1 MKAIKEKPLGRLT
14 LTALR
19 YALIALVWIGIW
31 LLLAF
36 LAKREG
42 NELIFP
48 SPVDVLGR
56 FFEFCG
62 TAEFYKT
69 VFYSLL
75 RVLIGNI
82 AAILLGVVLAILT
95 SRFGFFGDFI
105 RPMMTVIKS
114 TPVASF
120 IILALVLMSRS
131 LLPVFIVFLIV
142 LPVVWAN
149 VHEGITSTDKKLK
162 EVATVFGISFGKCLS
177 SLYIPTVAPYF
188 RSALLSSVGLAWKAG
203 IAAEVLAAPSASI
216 GKKLFESKQYL
227 ETVDLF
233 AWTLAVIIMSL
244 LVESAALA
252 ISGLFT
258 KGKRTPQKDSKAR
271 RSRNA

>member
-1 MKAIKEKPLGRLT
+1 MKSINKKQLKSFALMAIK
-14 LTALR
+14 
-19 YALIALVWIGIW
+19 YALIAIVWIGIW
-31 LLLAF
+31 LLLAL
-36 LAKREG
+36 LAKRDG

-48 SPVDVLGR
+48 SPIDVLRR
-56 FFEFCG
+56 FFELCG

-82 AAILLGVVLAILT
+82 SAILLGVILAILT

-105 RPMMTVIKS
+105 KPMMTVIKS

-131 LLPVFIVFLIV
+131 LLPVFIVFLMV

-162 EVATVFGISFGKCLS
+162 EVATVFGIPFGRRLS
-177 SLYIPTVAPYF
+177 SLYIPSVAPYF

-203 IAAEVLAAPSASI
+203 IAAEVLAAPSVSI
-216 GKKLFESKQYL
+216 GKMLFESKQYL

-258 KGKRTPQKDSKAR
+258 KGKKSPQSAAKAR
-271 RSRNA
+271 RNRNA